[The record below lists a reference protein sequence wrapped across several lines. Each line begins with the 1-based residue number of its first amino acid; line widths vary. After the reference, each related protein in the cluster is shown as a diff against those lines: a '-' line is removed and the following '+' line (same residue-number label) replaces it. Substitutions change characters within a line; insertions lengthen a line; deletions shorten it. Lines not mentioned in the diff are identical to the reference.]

1 MRRTFQE
8 VLRCVDSNNL
18 SEECFDYLRY
28 KCEGAINILQ
38 LSVHVYNIPATFIDQ
53 AGDVL
58 RTLENAWEEVQQGG
72 YSNTT
77 QLDNIFTGSPGRPAF
92 NIPKEVLEMF
102 VENKFTIS
110 AMARMLEVS
119 QSTIKR
125 RLHCYGMSIS
135 SEYADLTEEALDGI
149 VLQILEQFPK
159 TGYKCMIGYLSSR
172 GFRVQEKLVR
182 ESMRRVDPQGVI
194 ERSISLNIVQRRRYS
209 VPCPM
214 LLWHIDGH
222 HKLIRCHLP

>member
-1 MRRTFQE
+1 MRNCSTIYDIN
-8 VLRCVDSNNL
+8 VKGPSA
-18 SEECFDYLRY
+18 
-28 KCEGAINILQ
+28 AINILL

-53 AGDVL
+53 AEDVL
-58 RTLENAWEEVQQGG
+58 RILEDAGKKYSKVAFR
-72 YSNTT
+72 SNTA
-77 QLDNIFTGSPGRPAF
+77 QLGNIFTGSPGRPAF

-149 VLQILEQFPK
+149 VLQILQQFPK

-172 GFRVQEKLVR
+172 GFRVQEKLV
-182 ESMRRVDPQGVI
+182 
-194 ERSISLNIVQRRRYS
+194 
-209 VPCPM
+209 
-214 LLWHIDGH
+214 
-222 HKLIRCHLP
+222 